1 MVHLSHLPTEI
12 LFNIFFLFTP
22 AESWPILSLVSS
34 WSDFLIKKC
43 WEKTKSLN
51 LEDFPLI
58 RTKSFQSLIQNFRDL
73 KTVQLNCVYLSCM
86 DIQRLPIGIESLKIY
101 NVDKILKGK
110 VSIFSVLSRFGS
122 LKVLKI
128 CALESREFKVDFGV
142 VSKYFR
148 ECELKTLEMQK
159 VHLVETRV
167 GRVLEYP
174 IGLKVLKVLNSVS
187 DQFPE
192 NLVKL
197 QIWKLK
203 SQRFL
208 GLNHETLLKVAER
221 CRNLESMSIVDCT
234 RDSISNESF
243 HVLVTS
249 CKSLKKIKLSRQRNL
264 PIKTVND
271 FSAMLLSTQTNQLI
285 SLNLDSFQKISDAG
299 IIEILKTNPK
309 ISNLSL
315 SYTFISDDSLLAI
328 SNLKLQKL
336 ALRSCKRITSAGLCK
351 LFVCLPN
358 LIYLNLA
365 HAHGINDE
373 VLETIEFNCKN
384 IEKLVIRQ
392 PDLSENFVFN
402 LNKFEKIASLSLDF
416 CCFSNFLLSGIRNKL
431 EELSIVACKGL
442 DDSGLSKICEEFWEL
457 KKLNIKL
464 CNGVSEIGV
473 VEVCKKMKCLR
484 FLDLRGLRLSTGFM
498 GYLPLMWKNLLLVK
512 MGQLRMCEEKHQ
524 EEIKGKF
531 KVLVEMDG
539 ESSYL
544 KFLP

>member
-1 MVHLSHLPTEI
+1 MVHFSHLPTEI

-22 AESWPILSLVSS
+22 AETWPILSLVSS

-43 WEKTKSLN
+43 WEKTQSLN
-51 LEDFPLI
+51 FEDFPLI
-58 RTKSFQSLIQNFRDL
+58 RTKSFQSLTRNFTDL
-73 KTVQLNCVYLSCM
+73 RSVQLNCVYLSCS
-86 DIQRLPIGIESLKIY
+86 DIQRLPTGIEILKLY
-101 NVDKILKGK
+101 NIDKILLGK
-110 VSIFSVLSRFGS
+110 VSIFDVLSRFGD

-128 CALESREFKVDFGV
+128 GALERREFKVDFKV
-142 VSKYFR
+142 ASEYFR
-148 ECELKTLEMQK
+148 NCGLQTLEMQK
-159 VHLVETRV
+159 VHLVDMRA
-167 GRVLEYP
+167 GRMIEYP
-174 IGLKVLKVLNSVS
+174 QGLKVLKVLNCVS
-187 DQFPE
+187 HEFPE
-192 NLVKL
+192 NLAKL

-203 SQRFL
+203 DKRFL

-221 CRNLESMSIVDCT
+221 CRNLESVSIVDCT

-243 HVLVTS
+243 HILVTS
-249 CKSLKKIKLSRQRNL
+249 CKSLKKIKLARQRNI

-271 FSAMLLSTQTNQLI
+271 FSAMLLSTQTSQLI

-315 SYTFISDDSLLAI
+315 SYTFITDDSLLAI

-336 ALRSCKRITSAGLCK
+336 ALRNCKRITSAGLCK
-351 LFVCLPN
+351 LFLCLPS
-358 LIYLNLA
+358 LISLNLA
-365 HAHGINDE
+365 HAYGITDE
-373 VLETIEFNCKN
+373 VLETIELSCKN

-402 LNKFEKIASLSLDF
+402 LNKFERISSLSLDF
-416 CCFSNFLLSGIRNKL
+416 CSLSNFLLTGIRSKL

-442 DDSGLSKICEEFWEL
+442 DDSGLTSICEAFWEL
-457 KKLNIKL
+457 KKFNIKL
-464 CNGVSEIGV
+464 CTGVSETGV
-473 VEVCKKMKCLR
+473 IEICKKMKCLR
-484 FLDLRGLRLSTGFM
+484 YLDLRGLRLTTGFM
-498 GYLPLMWKNLLLVK
+498 GYLPLMWKNLILVK

-544 KFLP
+544 KFMP